1 MSSNNLSIKNR
12 LLLQLATVATIL
24 IISFFFT
31 IKSFIGNTVIS
42 TQDGLL
48 SASLGSIIKKI
59 RVEQG
64 EIYIDLPYDTF
75 SILGSMK
82 DDKVYYRFDLNKKF
96 LTGYE
101 DLPKREIY
109 GDIREPNFETIIY
122 RGETI
127 RLANIKKNFNI
138 KNKEL
143 EILITLGQTQNF
155 QKSINN
161 DVTKNMII
169 IFVLFSFV
177 IIFLVIITTNY
188 TIRPL
193 NSLARQLSLRGPKDL
208 RIVKYKA
215 PIELKP
221 LVQSLN
227 GLIQRFRG
235 NLIESESFLAEAAHH
250 IRTPLATVKAEC
262 ELAIRKSKNDK
273 NRNHLL
279 NIIRS
284 VEQTNRSSSQ
294 LLEQALVKFK
304 SEKITF
310 KKISI
315 NHFIEKII
323 ENYKPSADLRDIKIN
338 LINKISKKIILKLD
352 NTLLEIAVRNLLD
365 NAIKYSPAEKNIN
378 VVLEISKD
386 FYLIEV
392 TNLSNNK
399 LEYDFKKIMKRFIRG
414 NKNEK
419 VIGTGLG
426 LSIVDEAI
434 KSIKGEFKIS
444 KKKGNVFCAVL
455 QLPLF

>member
-1 MSSNNLSIKNR
+1 MSSNNFSIKNR

-284 VEQTNRSSSQ
+284 VEQTNRSSSH
-294 LLEQALVKFK
+294 A
-304 SEKITF
+304 
-310 KKISI
+310 
-315 NHFIEKII
+315 
-323 ENYKPSADLRDIKIN
+323 PSH
-338 LINKISKKIILKLD
+338 
-352 NTLLEIAVRNLLD
+352 
-365 NAIKYSPAEKNIN
+365 
-378 VVLEISKD
+378 
-386 FYLIEV
+386 
-392 TNLSNNK
+392 
-399 LEYDFKKIMKRFIRG
+399 
-414 NKNEK
+414 K
-419 VIGTGLG
+419 VIVYRLDLECVSTR
-426 LSIVDEAI
+426 
-434 KSIKGEFKIS
+434 
-444 KKKGNVFCAVL
+444 L
-455 QLPLF
+455 Q